1 MNRLDFSRSD
11 AVQIAR
17 SELMTP
23 KRPETACNG
32 RFPAPARLDADSSRP
47 EGAGIIQS
55 WQVVSDGFDVTV
67 ATHVTLPR
75 SNLHHVISYSYGVDR
90 AYKHPPNKEL
100 QYICDLTYPV
110 VTVASPMCP

>member
-1 MNRLDFSRSD
+1 MTSLSFSRSG

-17 SELMTP
+17 SKLMTP

-47 EGAGIIQS
+47 EGAGIIQA
-55 WQVVSDGFDVTV
+55 WQVVSDGFGVMV

-90 AYKHPPNKEL
+90 ADKPPPNE
-100 QYICDLTYPV
+100 
-110 VTVASPMCP
+110 